1 METFR
6 VQHEYFKVHVA
17 MCEAWYVTLKS
28 DLMSPPL
35 RADVAKAQL
44 SEACHS
50 EEFMAWL
57 GKVVAV
63 DSLKLTSVP
72 KFPLTVSGLRAISQE
87 AETAQSLSNQSNKI
101 ETLDLPQTIRFLEHV
116 LDFCKSLCTLPSEP
130 FLRLLSSLHEHLCS
144 KILGELERLQL
155 PVPSDG
161 VKCKEYEHTMLAIRA
176 LDTSE
181 AEILDLT
188 KACPWVND
196 WKHGLIE
203 DFQNLLLWCVIN
215 DT

>member
-6 VQHEYFKVHVA
+6 VEHEYFKLHVA
-17 MCEAWYVTLKS
+17 MCEAWYVTLKA

-130 FLRLLSSLHEHLCS
+130 FLRLLSSLHDRLCS

-161 VKCKEYEHTMLAIRA
+161 VKCKGY
-176 LDTSE
+176 
-181 AEILDLT
+181 
-188 KACPWVND
+188 
-196 WKHGLIE
+196 
-203 DFQNLLLWCVIN
+203 
-215 DT
+215 